1 MLWQQLLEMIAQ
13 RLAEYP
19 DVADDIALNTLRDS
33 DRPILYVDSEQQ
45 LLAYV
50 KRQSTVIQYYPVSTS
65 RYGLGQHQGSFQTP
79 VGLHRI
85 AQKIGDGEPPGR
97 VFKARIPTELQCF
110 PGDESV
116 EEDVITSRILWL
128 EGLEPDINQG
138 AEVDSF
144 QRYIYIHGTSDE
156 AHIGQPASIGCIRM
170 KNVDV
175 IELFA
180 QVAQGDLVVI
190 S

>member
-1 MLWQQLLEMIAQ
+1 MLWQRLLEKIAQ
-13 RLAEYP
+13 RLAQLSTAA
-19 DVADDIALNTLRDS
+19 DVITMSALKNS
-33 DRPILYVDSEQQ
+33 DRPILYIDSEQQ

-50 KRQSTVIQYYPVSTS
+50 KRQSTITQYYPVSTS

-79 VGLHRI
+79 VGIHRI
-85 AQKIGDGEPPGR
+85 AQKIGDGEPFGR
-97 VFKARIPTELQCF
+97 VFKARKPTDHQCL
-110 PGDESV
+110 PDDESV

-156 AHIGQPASIGCIRM
+156 ARIGSPASIGCIRM
-170 KNVDV
+170 KNIDI

-180 QVAQGDLVVI
+180 LVKQGDLVVI
-190 S
+190 D